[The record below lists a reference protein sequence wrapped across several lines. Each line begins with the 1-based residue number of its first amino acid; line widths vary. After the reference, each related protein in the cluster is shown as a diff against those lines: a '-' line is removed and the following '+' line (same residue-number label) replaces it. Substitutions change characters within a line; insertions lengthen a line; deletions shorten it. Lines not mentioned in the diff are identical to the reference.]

1 MNRAAALGLL
11 VLCTS
16 AVASQPVPA
25 GDGVALAN
33 GGSGGFEGRVSMA
46 EPRGAPG
53 TELLALASPSL
64 DVAARAPVFQASR
77 RVSVGPEAPMA
88 GETVPAQRPGWPV
101 EILAGLAVTLF
112 LAARRLS

>member
-16 AVASQPVPA
+16 AIASQPAPP
-25 GDGVALAN
+25 GDGVSVPK
-33 GGSGGFEGRVSMA
+33 GGSVGFEGRVSMA

-53 TELLALASPSL
+53 PELLALASPTL

-77 RVSVGPEAPMA
+77 RAPAGPEATMA
-88 GETVPAQRPGWPV
+88 GEALQAQRPGWPI
-101 EILAGLAVTLF
+101 EILTGLAVTFF
-112 LAARRLS
+112 LAARRLT